1 MAETFD
7 TLLDKLRPATLA
19 EIAERCG
26 LSLRALADLRAGRV
40 SDPRRA
46 TVIALS
52 VALKCK
58 PSRVRAAIAASYAA
72 GQG

>member
-1 MAETFD
+1 MAEETLD

-58 PSRVRAAIAASYAA
+58 PSRVRLAIQTTHDAA
-72 GQG
+72 Q

>member
-40 SDPRRA
+40 GDPRRA

-52 VALKCK
+52 LALKCK
-58 PSRVRAAIAASYAA
+58 PSRVRAAIQASYDIYYS
-72 GQG
+72 